1 MRQCMCWKK
10 KVSPQHSAFLGLQS
24 TFYSAMRKHGGIR
37 HILARHVE
45 GASHMAEG
53 YTRAAAGNIGV
64 CLGTSGPAG
73 TDMITALYSASADSI
88 PILCI
93 TGQAPRARLHK
104 EDFQAVDIEA
114 IAKPVSKMAVTVRE
128 AALVPRVLQQAF
140 HLMRSGRPGPV
151 LVDLPFD
158 VQVAEIEFDP
168 DMYEPL
174 PVYKPAASR
183 VQIEKALHVY
193 ISGASNAAVIEQ
205 IRRARPHWL
214 DVKPASSLISVLNQG
229 KTLLHAGPP
238 MRWQEMTG
246 PMKGA
251 CIGACLFE
259 GWAKDEMSALALLE
273 QGKVNFIPCHHVN
286 AVGPMGGITSA
297 SMPMLVVENIT
308 DGNRAYCNLN
318 EGIGKVMR
326 FGAYGEDVQQRLRWM
341 RDVLM
346 PVLSAALGRLERG
359 LDLTAM
365 MAQGITMGDEFHQRN
380 IASSALLM
388 RTLAPHIA
396 RLEHD
401 KQQIAEV
408 MDFLSVTDQFFL
420 NLAMAYCK
428 AAMDAGAQIR
438 AGSIVTAM
446 TRNGDM
452 FGIRVSGLGDR
463 WFTAPVNTPQ
473 GLFFTGFSQ
482 DQANPDMGDSAI
494 TETFGIG
501 GAAMIAAPGVTRFVG
516 AGGMEAAKSVSEE
529 MAEIYLERNMQ
540 LQIPGWDFQGACLGL
555 DIRRVVETG
564 ITPLINTGI
573 AHKEAG
579 IGQIGAGT
587 VRAPLACFE
596 QALEAL
602 AESMGVS

>member
-1 MRQCMCWKK
+1 MIHAFIKK
-10 KVSPQHSAFLGLQS
+10 GCFQDSVSLMIIS
-24 TFYSAMRKHGGIR
+24 RKLSESENVDDVSVMMGTPANKSLLETTGFWHDDFHGATPNDICVAIR
-37 HILARHVE
+37 TE
-45 GASHMAEG
+45 
-53 YTRAAAGNIGV
+53 
-64 CLGTSGPAG
+64 
-73 TDMITALYSASADSI
+73 
-88 PILCI
+88 
-93 TGQAPRARLHK
+93 
-104 EDFQAVDIEA
+104 AVDDGITQVIVRQLEEA
-114 IAKPVSKMAVTVRE
+114 
-128 AALVPRVLQQAF
+128 LQQLAQGS
-140 HLMRSGRPGPV
+140 SGS
-151 LVDLPFD
+151 
-158 VQVAEIEFDP
+158 Q
-168 DMYEPL
+168 
-174 PVYKPAASR
+174 
-183 VQIEKALHVY
+183 
-193 ISGASNAAVIEQ
+193 
-205 IRRARPHWL
+205 
-214 DVKPASSLISVLNQG
+214 SLIQVR
-229 KTLLHAGPP
+229 
-238 MRWQEMTG
+238 RWES
-246 PMKGA
+246 A
-251 CIGACLFE
+251 CQKLPEAN
-259 GWAKDEMSALALLE
+259 LALLE